1 MGYLNLNSNES
12 SQYCVRELKSVYT
25 DCMTLL
31 LKIVLNAPYSN
42 ELNQYNQVGL
52 VAINCMGQMVLP
64 SLATM

>member
-1 MGYLNLNSNES
+1 
-12 SQYCVRELKSVYT
+12 
-25 DCMTLL
+25 MTLL